1 MIQSVKSD
9 FSVQS
14 LRFPSLRNQSID
26 RLALAA
32 GLCAIPLSI
41 AVSETFLTVALLA
54 RVAGLI
60 RGRVALDW
68 PRVCWLWL
76 GWAALEV
83 VSWLHSPQLSAG
95 LGEMRHLLLLAA
107 VFVTLPALNQAEYRS
122 FTLAIWRGL
131 FLTSSACAIA
141 LIVITATRLIRF
153 RPEFAIGR
161 DAAFYVR
168 NGGFLHHWMIYAVV
182 EILIFGAL
190 LEFRVFYPEERKWA
204 TPALC
209 LHCLAVI
216 FSLTRILWLGC
227 FLIAAIHL
235 IWWRSKWIFA
245 LPLAPIL
252 AFLLAPSAVRSRVI
266 DSSHFDYYSNA
277 ERVQMWQVG
286 WKMIRERL
294 LFGVGPGRVEALY
307 TSYLPIQEPV
317 PAYHG
322 HLHNNALQLAAQFGV
337 PVLLAAALWLAI
349 LFQDLLHAYR
359 RARSR
364 QDRFLCR
371 SSFLGI
377 IGFLIVGMTDY
388 AYGHALGLVLISFV
402 ALSPLIPEKSP

>member
-1 MIQSVKSD
+1 VIQSAKND

-14 LRFPSLRNQSID
+14 LRSPSLRNQSLD
-26 RLALAA
+26 SLALAA

-41 AVSETFLTVALLA
+41 AVSETFLTIALLA
-54 RVAGLI
+54 RIVVLT
-60 RGRVALDW
+60 RGRVDLHW

-95 LGEMRHLLLLAA
+95 LGEIRHLLLLAA
-107 VFVTLPALNQAEYRS
+107 VFLILPALNHGLYRS
-122 FTLAIWRGL
+122 YKLAVWRGL

-141 LIVITATRLIRF
+141 LIVITVSRLIRF
-153 RPEFAIGR
+153 RPEFATGR

-190 LEFRVFYPEERKWA
+190 LEFRAFYPEERRWA

-209 LHCLAVI
+209 IHCLAAF

-227 FLIAAIHL
+227 FLIGGIHL
-235 IWWRSKWIFA
+235 IWRRSKWIFA
-245 LPLAPIL
+245 LPLVPII

-277 ERVQMWQVG
+277 ERLQMWRVG
-286 WKMIRERL
+286 WKMIREHL
-294 LFGVGPGRVEALY
+294 LFGVGPGRIEALY

-322 HLHNNALQLAAQFGV
+322 HLHNNALQLAAQFGL
-337 PVLLAAALWLAI
+337 PVLFAAALWLAI
-349 LFQDLLHAYR
+349 LFKDLVHTYR
-359 RARSR
+359 SARSR

-377 IGFLIVGMTDY
+377 AGFLIVGLTDY
-388 AYGHALGLVLISFV
+388 TYGHALGLILFSFV